1 MLLNVEVQTTHHH
14 PTQFDIG
21 HKLESAAV
29 HLQSD
34 ISVLQLFILVI
45 VQVVQQKIK
54 NKTKSKNCQVLVA
67 M

>member
-21 HKLESAAV
+21 HKSEFAAV
-29 HLQSD
+29 HLQSE

-45 VQVVQQKIK
+45 VQIVQQTIK
-54 NKTKSKNCQVLVA
+54 NKTKSKSCQVLVA